1 MDQHLIILILS
12 LIITILAIYLAVKY
26 NSGEQFRRR
35 DICDA
40 CKKGDWANCPANIE
54 NSCL

>member
-1 MDQHLIILILS
+1 MDQHSVILILT
-12 LIITILAIYLAVKY
+12 LVIVILAIYLAVKY
-26 NSGEQFRRR
+26 GSGEQFRRR

-40 CKKGDWANCPANIE
+40 CNKGDWANCPAYLE